1 MIPMI
6 PMTRTA
12 DSGQTACKTDIA
24 KATPHEGKLII
35 DATVAEQAIRFPT
48 DLSLLNEA
56 REISEKII
64 DELYPHTALQ
74 KKPRSYR
81 EKARKDYLAIVKR
94 RRPGKKTY
102 RKGNKQQLQYLRRNV
117 KHIEKMLDSLAGKVI
132 PLSYKRLRQ
141 YWIIQTLFAQQRKY
155 DV

>member
-1 MIPMI
+1 MSTKPS
-6 PMTRTA
+6 TEDKTNDDSDDT
-12 DSGQTACKTDIA
+12 DSGQTACKTDVA

-74 KKPRSYR
+74 KKPRTYR
-81 EKARKDYLAIVKR
+81 EKARKDYLAIVEQGDVETVFDHPQQVYTR
-94 RRPGKKTY
+94 ELARASLY
-102 RKGNKQQLQYLRRNV
+102 R
-117 KHIEKMLDSLAGKVI
+117 
-132 PLSYKRLRQ
+132 
-141 YWIIQTLFAQQRKY
+141 
-155 DV
+155 